1 MSNDI
6 SESVSQRGYGEETSQ
21 NRRIYEISD
30 ELRRRCQLHEAQF
43 RDGQETINHFEVE
56 QRVSEQYAK
65 ENGMWIPMSNVFELG
80 TPGPSGNEND
90 TYVSNDIVYKVNNL
104 LNSGGI
110 LRLLEKIALHN
121 ILFYDTFYSFYGFTG
136 FEGRTIMPILEQR
149 LVKNAVLATQVMIDT
164 YMSAL
169 GFTKE
174 NNEGRYSNGTY
185 LVWDV
190 VPRNVLVDS
199 DGDIYVIDAEIKRI
213 I

>member
-65 ENGMWIPMSNVFELG
+65 DNGMWIPMSNVFELG

-136 FEGRTIMPILEQR
+136 FEGRTIMPILQQR

-213 I
+213 R

>member
-136 FEGRTIMPILEQR
+136 FEGRTIMPILQQR

-174 NNEGRYSNGTY
+174 NSEGRYSNGTY

-213 I
+213 G

>member
-136 FEGRTIMPILEQR
+136 FEGRTIMPILQQH

-199 DGDIYVIDAEIKRI
+199 DGDIYVIDAEIKRVI
-213 I
+213 